1 MASNKLGGNGFSSVQ
16 PTRLTPAEVQELGN
30 FFKQL
35 LESSKLSKWIVL
47 AGIGALVETAHI
59 LWQAA
64 RFLLGR

>member
-1 MASNKLGGNGFSSVQ
+1 VQ